1 MVSASCCGHRRE
13 HPPCVLLLPP
23 RSTVCKNT
31 QPRSPHTLHTHR
43 HYHTL
48 SNLAIPAPH
57 TLPSSYSKVW
67 QLYFHPLSIDR
78 QELTVIPVK
87 KMFNVSL
94 LLSE

>member
-1 MVSASCCGHRRE
+1 MCPSLAATKHSLQE
-13 HPPCVLLLPP
+13 HPAPLTTHP
-23 RSTVCKNT
+23 T
-31 QPRSPHTLHTHR
+31 HTHR

-57 TLPSSYSKVW
+57 SLPSSYSKVW

-87 KMFNVSL
+87 KNV
-94 LLSE
+94 